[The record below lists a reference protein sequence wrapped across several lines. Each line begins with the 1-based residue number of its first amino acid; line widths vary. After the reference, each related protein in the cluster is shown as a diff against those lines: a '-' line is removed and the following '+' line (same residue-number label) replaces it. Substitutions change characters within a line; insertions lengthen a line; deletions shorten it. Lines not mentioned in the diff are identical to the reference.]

1 MRNYFSGYNSPINL
15 TKGNLTQRN
24 FTDIFK
30 QSKSSANIL
39 TKNFNNHISTINRQL
54 SNIKLCNKQ
63 VLNISKMKNNTEY
76 SDYINFKNESIKII
90 PFKLSQYSFSIIN
103 KDNKIDNE
111 ETKALKE
118 NVKFLLNQIKKLQKN
133 NNNIDIITKLTEEN
147 KILRKKVKEYEEREK
162 ILILENRELKSQIKI
177 KEECEG
183 NNNELIHDL
192 LLSSRDMNKPNNN
205 NHNNS
210 IITFSNSNSNTANVF
225 TTISSNNIN
234 TRPTEYNIK
243 FKTLETK
250 PLKSS
255 LYKKKPLSPNKTQTV
270 INFPFNPSTNNS
282 NIDLPDIS
290 TSPLYLHRLNVKK
303 HNVTSLD
310 IISLKYN
317 TNPYIDTSSFSLA
330 YNDTQIANILFLNVS
345 NGFIIVL
352 GKQCNLVFF
361 YNANSHLISQ
371 LQNLNHPHNKGGLIT
386 YKKNSIIC
394 LSGMTTTNCEVYNI
408 KNNKWK
414 DLPKMNRPHADA
426 AYAII
431 NESVIYA
438 IFGFDYEMNRY
449 ITNIEKINIEK
460 ETKWTLIKI
469 ANNNNNKTF
478 LSLKSH
484 STFII
489 KGKSIRGLNNER
501 IFIIGGI
508 TNENTDN
515 CGLIEM
521 RITNDEYANIIT
533 STSNNSNN
541 ISSFTF
547 NSSFYRHIDNKTR
560 KEFLFNVDTE
570 FNFHMID
577 NDSISH
583 KIYIKPNGI

>member
-1 MRNYFSGYNSPINL
+1 MKMRNYFSGYNSPINL

-39 TKNFNNHISTINRQL
+39 TNNFNNHICTINRQL

-63 VLNISKMKNNTEY
+63 VLNISKTKNNTEY

-90 PFKLSQYSFSIIN
+90 PFKLSQYSFSIIS
-103 KDNKIDNE
+103 KQNKIESE
-111 ETKALKE
+111 ETRALKE

-162 ILILENRELKSQIKI
+162 IYILENRELKSQIKLN
-177 KEECEG
+177 EG
-183 NNNELIHDL
+183 GGNSELMHDL
-192 LLSSRDMNKPNNN
+192 LLSSRDMNKPNNT

-210 IITFSNSNSNTANVF
+210 IITFANSNSNTTNIF
-225 TTISSNNIN
+225 TTSSNNIN
-234 TRPTEYNIK
+234 AKPTEYNIK
-243 FKTLETK
+243 FKTLDTK
-250 PLKSS
+250 QQKSS
-255 LYKKKPLSPNKTQTV
+255 LYKKKPLSPTKTQTS
-270 INFPFNPSTNNS
+270 INFPFNPSINNA
-282 NIDLPDIS
+282 NVDLPDVS
-290 TSPLYLHRLNVKK
+290 TSPLYLHRLNAKK
-303 HNVTSLD
+303 HNVITLD
-310 IISLKYN
+310 ITSLKYSS
-317 TNPYIDTSSFSLA
+317 TPYIDTSSFSLA
-330 YNDTQIANILFLNVS
+330 YNDTQIANILFLNIS
-345 NGFIIVL
+345 NGFIVIL

-371 LQNLNHPHNKGGLIT
+371 LQNLNHPHNKGGLIA

-414 DLPKMNRPHADA
+414 DIAKMNRPHADA
-426 AYAII
+426 AYAIV

-449 ITNIEKINIEK
+449 ISHIEKINVET
-460 ETKWTLIKI
+460 ETKWTIIKI
-469 ANNNNNKTF
+469 ANNINKTF
-478 LSLKSH
+478 FSLKSH
-484 STFII
+484 SAFVI

-508 TNENTDN
+508 TNENADN
-515 CGLIEM
+515 CGLMEV

-533 STSNNSNN
+533 STPNNTNN
-541 ISSFTF
+541 IRSYTF
-547 NSSFYRHIDNKTR
+547 SSSFYRHIDNKTR
-560 KEFLFNVDTE
+560 KEFLFNIDTD
-570 FNFHMID
+570 FNLHMID